1 MIILSISRHRCSLNL
16 YAARH
21 SIFVKWQ
28 AAHHVTSVRK
38 ARMGDHVN
46 RGRLF
51 NWVALASRQQALV
64 VTFSAKQDHP
74 VKWIV
79 LLFRQQTLAR

>member
-1 MIILSISRHRCSLNL
+1 
-16 YAARH
+16 
-21 SIFVKWQ
+21 
-28 AAHHVTSVRK
+28 
-38 ARMGDHVN
+38 MGDHVN